1 MKTQSKKVTSTLT
14 ISNSNAF
21 NLIDV
26 GSNQSEESKLL
37 NNLVRKEMISCAK
50 HIDIDSDELQ
60 VWLKL
65 QIDAPLKAVLILL
78 RLARQYNLDP
88 LKEEILLTR
97 YEDRWQTSIS
107 IDGWIKLIHRHP
119 SYAGIT
125 FRESIENNEGLPLWI
140 ECTIYRSDNAMP
152 TTVREYLSEAIND
165 TDIWRKM
172 PRRMLRHK
180 AMQQCARVAIGI
192 SPPELQNETPVAQ
205 DNNDS
210 ITNTPIKT
218 SSKASEKIK
227 NRSEFRTQTERL
239 KQKLSQNQSTSI

>member
-1 MKTQSKKVTSTLT
+1 
-14 ISNSNAF
+14 
-21 NLIDV
+21 
-26 GSNQSEESKLL
+26 
-37 NNLVRKEMISCAK
+37 
-50 HIDIDSDELQ
+50 
-60 VWLKL
+60 
-65 QIDAPLKAVLILL
+65 
-78 RLARQYNLDP
+78 
-88 LKEEILLTR
+88 
-97 YEDRWQTSIS
+97 
-107 IDGWIKLIHRHP
+107 
-119 SYAGIT
+119 
-125 FRESIENNEGLPLWI
+125 
-140 ECTIYRSDNAMP
+140 
-152 TTVREYLSEAIND
+152 VREYLSEAIND

-227 NRSEFRTQTERL
+227 NQSEFRTQTERL

>member
-1 MKTQSKKVTSTLT
+1 
-14 ISNSNAF
+14 
-21 NLIDV
+21 
-26 GSNQSEESKLL
+26 
-37 NNLVRKEMISCAK
+37 
-50 HIDIDSDELQ
+50 
-60 VWLKL
+60 
-65 QIDAPLKAVLILL
+65 L

-88 LKEEILLTR
+88 LKEEILLTK

-119 SYAGIT
+119 YYAGIT

-140 ECTIYRSDNAMP
+140 ECTIYRSDKAIP
-152 TTVREYLSEAIND
+152 TTVREYLSEANNN

-192 SPPELQNETPVAQ
+192 SPPELQNETSTAQ
-205 DNNDS
+205 DNDDS

-218 SSKASEKIK
+218 SSQASEKIK

>member
-26 GSNQSEESKLL
+26 GSSQSEENKLI
-37 NNLVRKEMISCAK
+37 NNLLKKEIISCAK
-50 HIDIDSDELQ
+50 HIAIDSDELQ
-60 VWLKL
+60 AFLKL
-65 QIDAPLKAVLILL
+65 QTDAPIKAVLILL
-78 RLARQYNLDP
+78 RLARQYSLDP
-88 LKEEILLTR
+88 LKEEILLAR
-97 YEDRWQTSIS
+97 YEDRWQPSIS
-107 IDGWIKLIHRHP
+107 IDGWIKLIHQHP

-125 FRESIENNEGLPLWI
+125 FKESTENNEGLPLWI
-140 ECTIYRSDNAMP
+140 ECTIYRSDKAIP

-180 AMQQCARVAIGI
+180 AMQQCARLAIGI
-192 SPPELQNETPVAQ
+192 SPTELQNETSAAQ

-210 ITNTPIKT
+210 KKNTPIKT
-218 SSKASEKIK
+218 SSKASETIK
-227 NRSEFRTQTERL
+227 NRFEFRTQTERL
-239 KQKLSQNQSTSI
+239 KQTLAQNQSTSI